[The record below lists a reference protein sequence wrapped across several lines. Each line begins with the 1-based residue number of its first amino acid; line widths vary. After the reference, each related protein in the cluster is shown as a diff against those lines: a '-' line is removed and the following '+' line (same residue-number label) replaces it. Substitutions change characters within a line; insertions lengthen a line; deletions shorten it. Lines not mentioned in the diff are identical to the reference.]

1 MKSIFFFW
9 SQLANMALWGCAE
22 QRSLC
27 WTVVTMVSPMVCVCR
42 CQYPAGVAFCD
53 TTILHKLWR
62 VNDSKNALQ
71 ERFRLVTEHHEISM
85 ENKQTETSRET
96 SSKKHPRVLPALNLS
111 VKEAGVNL
119 TLLLCLF

>member
-1 MKSIFFFW
+1 
-9 SQLANMALWGCAE
+9 MALWGCAE

-27 WTVVTMVSPMVCVCR
+27 WTVVPMVSPIVGGGA
-42 CQYPAGVAFCD
+42 AGVS
-53 TTILHKLWR
+53 ILLESLSVIQPRSTNSGR
-62 VNDSKNALQ
+62 VSDSMNALQ

-111 VKEAGVNL
+111 VKEAGVNP